1 MAKKANSVGEWSP
14 LKLVNTSVYALS
26 LLGAITIFFSSFNQ
40 CPPGEDYRNCI
51 SYPELYSDYTNLT
64 QIGVALAIF
73 LFSSLIFTF
82 INSIEA
88 YIGDRR
94 S

>member
-1 MAKKANSVGEWSP
+1 MTKKLDSVGEWSP
-14 LKLVNTSVYALS
+14 LKLVNTSVYVLS
-26 LLGAITIFFSSFNQ
+26 LLGAITIFFASFGQ
-40 CPPGEDYRNCI
+40 CPPGEEYSNCI
-51 SYPELYSDYTNLT
+51 LYGDLYSDYTNVT

-88 YIGDRR
+88 YVNNRR
-94 S
+94 